1 MLWPWRTLRCRVI
14 LCPVLHDCSAL
25 KWKAVSTMS
34 LTSRQVGPEEVNGD
48 SRTFDEV
55 EKESVLREL
64 NSILNSPIFQPS
76 KRGQQF
82 LSYVVRHRLEG
93 NHDRLKERTIGIDLF
108 QRPVGYATGDDPV
121 VRVQAGEV
129 RRRLD
134 QYYQA
139 NPNSSEVRIELHVGS
154 YTPEFK
160 WVRHEKQTEH
170 PSLLQAEPESHETA
184 QKVGLVQ
191 ESTQSAAALPAE
203 TRRNSGKHKWLWW
216 ALSAVGLIILA
227 GLVLL
232 GSTIYRN
239 RIQESV
245 LQKFWAPALSSPEPV
260 LICLAKP
267 AVYRPSVKL
276 YQRHSKTPEVF
287 LGQFARLTQ
296 KPDLGPDDKLTW
308 SDMEEYP
315 DYGLASGDVYTAIR
329 LSGLFGQIGKKNQ
342 VRIGGDYSFE
352 DLRSS
357 PAVVIGA
364 FNNRW
369 TMQMTSNLHFAFVDE
384 GNESLIRENG
394 PSGKRWRS
402 KTDSKGKAT
411 EDYAVVSRLLNSTTG
426 QFVVVV
432 AGIKSYGT
440 QAAGEF
446 VSNPE
451 YLQAA
456 LRAASPGW
464 EGRNMQ
470 IVLQTEVT
478 DGLPSPPEVA
488 AVYVW

>member
-1 MLWPWRTLRCRVI
+1 MMLWPWRTLRCRVI

-34 LTSRQVGPEEVNGD
+34 LTSRQVGPEEVNDD

-64 NSILNSPIFQPS
+64 SLILNSPIFQPS

-170 PSLLQAEPESHETA
+170 TSLPQAEPESQETA

-191 ESTQSAAALPAE
+191 ESNQSAASLPEE
-203 TRRNSGKHKWLWW
+203 TRRNSGQHKWLWW
-216 ALSAVGLIILA
+216 ALPAVGLVILA

-239 RIQESV
+239 RLQE
-245 LQKFWAPALSSPEPV
+245 
-260 LICLAKP
+260 IG
-267 AVYRPSVKL
+267 R
-276 YQRHSKTPEVF
+276 
-287 LGQFARLTQ
+287 
-296 KPDLGPDDKLTW
+296 
-308 SDMEEYP
+308 
-315 DYGLASGDVYTAIR
+315 AS
-329 LSGLFGQIGKKNQ
+329 
-342 VRIGGDYSFE
+342 
-352 DLRSS
+352 
-357 PAVVIGA
+357 
-364 FNNRW
+364 
-369 TMQMTSNLHFAFVDE
+369 
-384 GNESLIRENG
+384 
-394 PSGKRWRS
+394 
-402 KTDSKGKAT
+402 
-411 EDYAVVSRLLNSTTG
+411 
-426 QFVVVV
+426 
-432 AGIKSYGT
+432 
-440 QAAGEF
+440 
-446 VSNPE
+446 
-451 YLQAA
+451 
-456 LRAASPGW
+456 
-464 EGRNMQ
+464 
-470 IVLQTEVT
+470 
-478 DGLPSPPEVA
+478 
-488 AVYVW
+488 